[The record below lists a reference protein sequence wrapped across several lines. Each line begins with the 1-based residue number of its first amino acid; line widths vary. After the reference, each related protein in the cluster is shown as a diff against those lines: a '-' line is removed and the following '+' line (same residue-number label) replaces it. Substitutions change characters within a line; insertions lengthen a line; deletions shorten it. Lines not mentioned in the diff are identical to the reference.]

1 MYRIGIDVGSTRTK
15 YAVIGENG
23 IINICYSEK
32 TPVRQ
37 KEYFDRKVKE
47 IYSEYGDCNI
57 FSCGYGKANIPSMKQ
72 VNELKAL
79 AYGTYRIC
87 GEDAYVLDI
96 GGQDTKLIVEQQGK
110 LKEFFLNDKCAA
122 GCGQFLANV
131 LHMLEISFDSLD
143 MEGLKEPEKKL
154 SSVCAV
160 FAQTEIV
167 ELIAEGIPER
177 DIIWKVIWQILIQ
190 AKKLIGKAPC
200 NEVVLSGGLSQIP
213 GIGTMAESA
222 LGVKVAIP
230 EHSVY
235 LSAIGCAL
243 V

>member
-15 YAVIGENG
+15 YAVIGEDG
-23 IINICYSEK
+23 IIDICYSEK

-37 KEYFDRKVKE
+37 KEYFDRKVRE
-47 IYSEYGDCNI
+47 ICGEYGDCNI
-57 FSCGYGKANIPSMKQ
+57 ISCGYGKANIPSIKQ
-72 VNELKAL
+72 VNELRAL
-79 AYGTYRIC
+79 AIGAYSIC
-87 GEDAYVLDI
+87 RKDTHVLDI

-122 GCGQFLANV
+122 GCGQFLTNV
-131 LHMLEISFDSLD
+131 LNLIEMTFDSLD

-167 ELIAEGIPER
+167 GLIAEGITER
-177 DIIWKVIWQILIQ
+177 DIIWKVIWQILMQ
-190 AKKLIGKAPC
+190 AKKLIGKTSC
-200 NEVVLSGGLSQIP
+200 SEIVLSGGLSQIP
-213 GIGTMAESA
+213 GIGRMAESA

-230 EHSVY
+230 QHSAY

>member
-1 MYRIGIDVGSTRTK
+1 MCRVGVDIGSTRTK
-15 YAVIGENG
+15 YAVIREDG
-23 IINICYSEK
+23 IIDICYSEK

-37 KEYFDRKVKE
+37 KEYFVRKVKE
-47 IYSEYGDCNI
+47 ICSEYGGCNI
-57 FSCGYGKANIPSMKQ
+57 CSCGYGKANIPSAKQ
-72 VNELKAL
+72 VNELRAL
-79 AYGTYRIC
+79 ALGTYYIC
-87 GEDAYVLDI
+87 GGNAYVLDI

-122 GCGQFLANV
+122 GCGQFLTNV
-131 LHMLEISFDSLD
+131 LKMLEISFDSLD
-143 MEGLKEPEKKL
+143 MEGLKEPKKKL

-167 ELIAEGIPER
+167 GFIAEGIPER

-200 NEVVLSGGLSQIP
+200 NEIILSGGLSQIP
-213 GIGTMAESA
+213 GIGKMAENA
-222 LGVKVAIP
+222 FGVKVVIP
-230 EHSVY
+230 EYSVY
-235 LSAIGCAL
+235 LSAIGSAL

>member
-15 YAVIGENG
+15 YAVIGEKG
-23 IINICYSEK
+23 IIDICYSEK

-47 IYSEYGDCNI
+47 IYSKYGDCNI
-57 FSCGYGKANIPSMKQ
+57 FSCGYGKANIPSVKQ

-79 AYGTYRIC
+79 ALGTYSIY

-122 GCGQFLANV
+122 GCGQFLTNV
-131 LHMLEISFDSLD
+131 LNMLEISFDSLD

-167 ELIAEGIPER
+167 EFISEGIPEW
-177 DIIWKVIWQILIQ
+177 DIICKVIWQILIQ
-190 AKKLIGKAPC
+190 AKKLIGKASC
-200 NEVVLSGGLSQIP
+200 NEVVLSGGMSQIP
-213 GIGTMAESA
+213 EIGMMAESA

-230 EHSVY
+230 EHSAY

-243 V
+243 I

>member
-23 IINICYSEK
+23 IVDICYSEK

-37 KEYFDRKVKE
+37 KEYFGRKARE
-47 IYSEYGDCNI
+47 IYSEYGDCDI
-57 FSCGYGKANIPSMKQ
+57 FSCGYGKANISSIKQ

-79 AYGTYRIC
+79 ALGTYSIC
-87 GEDAYVLDI
+87 REDAYVLDI
-96 GGQDTKLIVEQQGK
+96 GGQDTKLIVEKQGK

-131 LHMLEISFDSLD
+131 LNMLEIPFDSLD

-167 ELIAEGIPER
+167 GFLAEGVPER
-177 DIIWKVIWQILIQ
+177 DIIGKVIWQILVQ
-190 AKKLIGKAPC
+190 AKKLTGKAPC
-200 NEVVLSGGLSQIP
+200 GEVVLSGGLSQIP
-213 GIGTMAESA
+213 GMGMMAESV
-222 LGVKVAIP
+222 LGVKVVIP
-230 EHSVY
+230 EHSAY

-243 V
+243 I